1 MDVQELVARLDA
13 LAGRVAGGGA
23 GSASGGDHFEADAA
37 LARTMQAELDAAVEG
52 VDSDEFDTSCSV
64 CLDAEPTVSSACC
77 ANIKVCAECAAKLRT
92 CLQCRCEGVVF
103 VAF

>member
-1 MDVQELVARLDA
+1 
-13 LAGRVAGGGA
+13 
-23 GSASGGDHFEADAA
+23 
-37 LARTMQAELDAAVEG
+37 MQAELDAAVEG